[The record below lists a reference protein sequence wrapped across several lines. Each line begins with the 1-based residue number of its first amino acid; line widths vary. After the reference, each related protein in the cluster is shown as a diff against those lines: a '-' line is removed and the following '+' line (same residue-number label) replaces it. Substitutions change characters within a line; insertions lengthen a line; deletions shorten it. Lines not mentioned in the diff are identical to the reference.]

1 MVYGGHFP
9 NRLVLYKECFS
20 SNASKIAGVINNKE
34 GTFIFFELLGA
45 RFRIDLEPN
54 PEIVINEQLL
64 DHAYVFDLWIDK
76 HETHHGRVNRT
87 P

>member
-54 PEIVINEQLL
+54 P
-64 DHAYVFDLWIDK
+64 
-76 HETHHGRVNRT
+76 
-87 P
+87 